1 MTLFW
6 TAALALT
13 TVLYVL
19 LDGFDLGVGM
29 VFGLTRS
36 EADRRTM
43 LATISPVWD
52 GNETW
57 LILTG
62 TILFGAFPH
71 AYAMLLSTFY
81 VPLIAML
88 GALILRGVAFEF
100 RYKAIGARWVW
111 DASLAGGSLMAAFM
125 QGAAIGALAVGL
137 RQQGAQYAAGP
148 FDWLSPFTCLCGVAL
163 CLGYVLLGLGWIVGK
178 SEGSLQARARQR
190 MRVISISVAGLLLF
204 QLAYSLHLHLQIF
217 TRWAERPYLSAFP
230 IIGIVAAG
238 ILMWGSRSHYCFRSF
253 ALVAI
258 IFVAAFGT
266 FLASFWPY
274 IIPFSMTVTQAA
286 APAESLRFMFW
297 GSGLVVLPLTLVYTA
312 TVYRV
317 FRGKVLA
324 GSE

>member
-19 LDGFDLGVGM
+19 LDGFDLGVGI

-36 EADRRTM
+36 EDDRRTM
-43 LATISPVWD
+43 LETISPVWD

-71 AYAMLLSTFY
+71 AYAMLLSMFY

-100 RYKAIGARWVW
+100 RYKAVGARWVW
-111 DASLAGGSLMAAFM
+111 DASLAGGSLIASFM
-125 QGAAIGALAVGL
+125 QGAAIGALALGL
-137 RQQGAQYAAGP
+137 TQQGAQYAAGP
-148 FDWLSPFTCLCGVAL
+148 FDWLSPFTSLCGVAL

-178 SEGSLQARARQR
+178 SEGSLQARARQH
-190 MRVISISVAGLLLF
+190 MRIISISVAGLLSFL
-204 QLAYSLHLHLQIF
+204 LVYSLHLHLQLLA
-217 TRWAERPYLSAFP
+217 RWIERPYLWVFP

-238 ILMWGSRSHYCFRSF
+238 TLMWGSRARYGFRSF

-258 IFVAAFGT
+258 IFVAAFGA

-274 IIPFSMTVTQAA
+274 IIPFSMTITQAA